1 MKEYLTWFI
10 IGLYCYGWFKMFFGR
25 EYLDDNG
32 LPITKKQW
40 KRLMQHEIL
49 YH

>member
-10 IGLYCYGWFKMFFGR
+10 IGLYCYGWYLIFFDR

-32 LPITKKQW
+32 LPITKKEW
-40 KRLMQHEIL
+40 KRLQRMNQL